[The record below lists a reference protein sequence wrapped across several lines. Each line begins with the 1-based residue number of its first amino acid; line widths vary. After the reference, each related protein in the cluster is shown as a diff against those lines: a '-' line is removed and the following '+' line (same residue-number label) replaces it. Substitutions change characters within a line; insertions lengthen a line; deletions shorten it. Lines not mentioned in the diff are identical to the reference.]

1 MVKSCCVVG
10 CAARFLK
17 GSGLSFYRFP
27 DDTTLKRIHG
37 CLDCSSQ
44 LELSDNRICNGL
56 DVLAEKTP
64 NLTYLNLSGNKFKD
78 ISTLDPLK
86 KLANLKSLDLFNCEV
101 TGLTDYRN
109 SIFKLLP
116 QITYLDGFD
125 RNDCEAPDSD
135 GDLDGEE
142 EEDEDGEGEDEEEE
156 EEFDVEGTQDDEEE
170 EEDGEEEEEEE
181 GSEDEDE
188 DDEEYDDGEEEEEE
202 EEEDAEG
209 ARGQKRKRDA
219 EDVGD
224 GDGDGDGEDDDE

>member
-1 MVKSCCVVG
+1 MEMKKRVHLELRNRTPSDVKELVLDNCRSNDGKIEGLTGEFGELEFLSMINVG
-10 CAARFLK
+10 LISVANLPKLNKLK
-17 GSGLSFYRFP
+17 
-27 DDTTLKRIHG
+27 K
-37 CLDCSSQ
+37 

-86 KLANLKSLDLFNCEV
+86 KLASLKSLDLFNCDV

-142 EEDEDGEGEDEEEE
+142 EEDEDGEGEDEE
-156 EEFDVEGTQDDEEE
+156 
-170 EEDGEEEEEEE
+170 
-181 GSEDEDE
+181 
-188 DDEEYDDGEEEEEE
+188 
-202 EEEDAEG
+202 DAEG
-209 ARGQKRKRDA
+209 ARGQKRKRDV